1 MLHRILP
8 SVLVFSL
15 TIPVPAFANLRESID
30 RHAASA
36 AEQAAAP
43 TRNDNPYKMP
53 ALILTAGGAGL
64 LVLGLIQDR
73 GAEVSTNRTG
83 TAVNVQEK
91 GGSKTALTVLG
102 VIAMGSGVGLWAVGE
117 TKRSAQFGI
126 WGSPASVGVRGSVG
140 F

>member
-1 MLHRILP
+1 MLHRLVP
-8 SVLVFSL
+8 GVLVVSL
-15 TIPVPAFANLRESID
+15 LFPAFTFANLRESID
-30 RHAASA
+30 RHAANLV
-36 AEQAAAP
+36 EQQGAAARKP
-43 TRNDNPYKMP
+43 NPYKTP
-53 ALILTAGGAGL
+53 AMVMIAGGAGL

-83 TAVNVQEK
+83 TAVSVQEK

-102 VIAMGSGVGLWAVGE
+102 VLAAGGGVGLWAFGE

-126 WGSPASVGVRGSVG
+126 WGSPSKVGVRGTIG